1 MEFRSVKKEVLTS
14 ERRKILEERET
25 LRNEAAKTYGKYLVN
40 MTNMCFDKCIN
51 TDEIYLTRSEDKCID
66 SCFSK
71 YRDINNH
78 ALNKFNQ
85 INKDI
90 NNNIS
95 ENYITNINDLN

>member
-1 MEFRSVKKEVLTS
+1 MEFRSIKQEVLS
-14 ERRKILEERET
+14 PERKKVLEERET

-40 MTNMCFDKCIN
+40 MTNMCFDKCIS
-51 TDEIYLTRSEDKCID
+51 TDNIYFSRSEDKCID

-71 YRDINNH
+71 YRDINNY
-78 ALNKFNQ
+78 ALIKFNE

-90 NNNIS
+90 NINIS